1 MDAIVFYLSS
11 ALLGYLMLRK
21 FFKRAPEEEPAVE
34 LEERVVLP
42 LTVEKGTQTDELFH
56 GPIMRVEEDSVSSD
70 ELVLEDYIKGC

>member
-34 LEERVVLP
+34 LEERVVP

-70 ELVLEDYIKGC
+70 ELVLEDYINGC